1 MKRSIILIVG
11 LLLAFS
17 GMAQEIVSVEKF
29 GLRPDSRE
37 NATPYV
43 RKALD
48 ACKGKTDVVLFFPK
62 GRYDFWPHHCVERDY
77 YESNTTDN
85 NPKRLAILIEGRNGI
100 TLDGDG
106 SLFVMH
112 DRMQPVTVD
121 HSSRVNLK
129 NFSVDWDIP
138 VTAQGK
144 VIQAAPNAIDIQ
156 IDARQFPYVIENGKV
171 VFVGEGWK
179 SPFFSVMEFEPV
191 TRNVAHYT
199 GDSPALGGG
208 WNNYQATAIADGVVR
223 LTKADGFKRLPAVG
237 NVLVL
242 RHNARDHAGIF
253 LFHSNDIALQD
264 VNVYHTAG
272 LGILSQYSKNISF
285 DRVKVVPNPD
295 KGRFLSGHDDGF
307 HFMGCSG
314 LLKIQNCEWAGLMDD
329 PINIHGTC
337 ARITEIISPTR
348 IKCKFMEGMSVGM
361 EWGRSGEAVGFIENQ
376 TLRTLATGKMTSF
389 KPLNKEEF
397 EIELQNPVPQELT
410 VGAALEN
417 LTCTPDVEIRNC
429 YFKSCRARGLLVST
443 PGKVLVENNIFESS
457 GSAILIAGDAN
468 QWYESGAVKDVLIRN
483 NEFRYPCMSSLYQFC
498 DAIISILPEIPQ
510 VDPKYPFH
518 RNIRIENNTFHPFD
532 YPILYA
538 KSVDGLKFT
547 GNRIIRSNELK
558 PFHYRKDAF
567 TLDACRNIEING
579 NKVEG
584 DVLGKTIK
592 CERMSPGQVKV
603 GRNEYFK
610 LLK

>member
-1 MKRSIILIVG
+1 MRKSLAILTG
-11 LLLAFS
+11 LFLTLQVV
-17 GMAQEIVSVEKF
+17 AQEVVSMEKF

-48 ACKGKTDVVLFFPK
+48 ACKGKTDVILSFPK

-85 NPKRLAILIEGRNGI
+85 NPKRLAILIEGRDGI
-100 TLDGDG
+100 TLDGNG

-112 DRMQPVTVD
+112 DRIQPVTVD

-144 VIQAAPNAIDIQ
+144 VIQATPNAIDIQ
-156 IDARQFPYVIENGKV
+156 INTHEFPYVIEGGKI

-179 SPFFSVMEFEPV
+179 SQVFAAMEFDPV
-191 TRNVAHYT
+191 TRNVAPGT
-199 GDSPALGGG
+199 GDFPALGSG
-208 WNNYQATAIADGVVR
+208 WNNYQAETIADGIVR

-242 RHNARDHAGIF
+242 RHSARDHAGIF
-253 LFHSNDIALQD
+253 IFHSNDVALQD
-264 VNVYHTAG
+264 INVYHTAG
-272 LGILSQYSKNISF
+272 LGILSQYTKNVSF
-285 DRVKVVPNPD
+285 DRVKVVPNPE

-337 ARITEIISPTR
+337 ARITEILSPTR

-361 EWGRSGEAVGFIENQ
+361 EWGRPGETVGFIENH
-376 TLRTLATGKMTSF
+376 TLRTLTTGIMTSF

-397 EIELQNPVPQELT
+397 EIELQNPVPQELA

-443 PGKVLVENNIFESS
+443 PGKVLIEDNIFESS

-483 NEFRYPCMSSLYQFC
+483 NEFRYPCMTSLYQFC
-498 DAIISILPEIPQ
+498 EAIISILPEIPQ
-510 VDPKYPFH
+510 ADPQYPFH

-547 GNRIIRSNELK
+547 GNRIIRSHELK

-567 TLDACRNIEING
+567 TLDACQRVEIRD

-584 DVLGKTIK
+584 DVLGTTIK
-592 CERMSPGQVKV
+592 CENMSPKQVKV
-603 GRNEYFK
+603 GRREYFK